1 METFILA
8 IVILGLLILG
18 MSVGVIMGRKPLKGS
33 CGGVGAAM
41 GEEEYVCPMCG
52 DDPNKCE
59 NENPKQ
65 NSSAQPDS
73 LRASEAKPAA
83 GMAYNAAERS

>member
-8 IVILGLLILG
+8 IIILGLLILG
-18 MSVGVIMGRKPLKGS
+18 MSVGVLMGRKPIKGS
-33 CGGVGAAM
+33 CGGVGAAL

-59 NENPKQ
+59 NET
-65 NSSAQPDS
+65 
-73 LRASEAKPAA
+73 AKPAA
-83 GMAYNAAERS
+83 TTPSDSLQAAEASKRSPDI